1 MRSRRRSW
9 LSGIG
14 AGVLIWG
21 LLLAGSG
28 PEVASAASPTTEEI
42 IAKADQI
49 LTALGG
55 IKDGNHTLRW
65 DQNLPAA
72 QRFVILPAF
81 NEAVLDKNTGLVW
94 EQAPDATERVWQH
107 TSPPLGALEH
117 RLNRRVGGTVG
128 WRLPSVVELK
138 GVQDDSAVAP
148 FVPIVVFP
156 TVQSARYWSATT
168 VQTASDFAWHVHFSY
183 GSVNSSNKAAGIRA
197 WCVRCGMNA
206 DQY

>member
-107 TSPPLGALEH
+107 TSPPWE
-117 RLNRRVGGTVG
+117 RSNIVSTGG
-128 WRLPSVVELK
+128 S
-138 GVQDDSAVAP
+138 GVRWAGGCPQW
-148 FVPIVVFP
+148 
-156 TVQSARYWSATT
+156 WS
-168 VQTASDFAWHVHFSY
+168 
-183 GSVNSSNKAAGIRA
+183 
-197 WCVRCGMNA
+197 
-206 DQY
+206 